1 MAGFSTY
8 FAQQIINEKFVSG
21 GTKYLALFVADPTDD
36 NVTANEVSGGWYAR
50 KSISG
55 WSAPV
60 GSGTTTANSNQLTF
74 NAVTGAAVSVTH
86 WGIYDALTAGN
97 LVSSGAWPSTKVL
110 NVDDVFVVEAGDI
123 ELDFQ

>member
-8 FAQQIINEKFVSG
+8 LAQQIINEKFVSG
-21 GTKYLALFVADPTDD
+21 STKYLALFVADPTDD
-36 NVTANEVSGGWYAR
+36 NVTANEVSGAWYGRQA
-50 KSISG
+50 ISG

-60 GSGTTTANSNQLTF
+60 GSGTLTANSNQLTY
-74 NAVTGAAVSVTH
+74 NAVTGSATSVTH